1 MSENQNNEALN
12 ESAVLASLPKG
23 LESFVNKDLLSINA
37 KVDIESNVSLPFGTL
52 LISEDY
58 GRTFVKCPNLDIS
71 ASANARLGMLKDD
84 AFKTGVYGVLL
95 MGEIVLESAHQSA
108 VNKAF
113 LQNLI
118 IKTKE

>member
-37 KVDIESNVSLPFGTL
+37 KVDIESNVSLPLGTL

-71 ASANARLGMLKDD
+71 ASASARLGMLKDD